1 MISHHT
7 LRDVKVRGLGSRK
20 VPLGCI
26 AAKGSTTCGQ
36 DMPIGFPSGQR
47 LLSIS
52 ACYRATVGLAIG
64 KQKSRLAQ

>member
-26 AAKGSTTCGQ
+26 AAKGSTTSDQ
-36 DMPIGFPSGQR
+36 DMPIGFQSDQR
-47 LLSIS
+47 LLNQ
-52 ACYRATVGLAIG
+52 CL
-64 KQKSRLAQ
+64 L